1 MVVPVHH
8 VQNHVV
14 EERIGVVVI
23 LVRPVDPVPV
33 AKFRPV
39 DVQENQIEHV
49 LHQHTL
55 VLVLEVMEQ
64 QVLLK
69 DVPDVHHAMVH
80 IIYLEVLAW
89 QDQYTRVLVVQ
100 MVLQIHLILH
110 VLVVHRAIVIIN

>member
-1 MVVPVHH
+1 MVFTVQH

-49 LHQHTL
+49 LHQHT
-55 VLVLEVMEQ
+55 
-64 QVLLK
+64 
-69 DVPDVHHAMVH
+69 
-80 IIYLEVLAW
+80 
-89 QDQYTRVLVVQ
+89 RVLVPMVQ
-100 MVLQIHLILH
+100 ERQDLILDA
-110 VLVVHRAIVIIN
+110 LVVHRAIVIIN

>member
-33 AKFRPV
+33 VKFRLV

-49 LHQHTL
+49 LHQHTR
-55 VLVLEVMEQ
+55 VLVPVVLER
-64 QVLLK
+64 QVLLL
-69 DVPDVHHAMVH
+69 DVLDVHHAMVH
-80 IIYLEVLAW
+80 II
-89 QDQYTRVLVVQ
+89 
-100 MVLQIHLILH
+100 
-110 VLVVHRAIVIIN
+110 

>member
-23 LVRPVDPVPV
+23 LVRPVDLVPV

-49 LHQHTL
+49 LHQHTR
-55 VLVLEVMEQ
+55 VPVPVVLER
-64 QVLLK
+64 
-69 DVPDVHHAMVH
+69 
-80 IIYLEVLAW
+80 
-89 QDQYTRVLVVQ
+89 QD
-100 MVLQIHLILH
+100 LILDA
-110 VLVVHRAIVIIN
+110 LVVHRAIVIIN